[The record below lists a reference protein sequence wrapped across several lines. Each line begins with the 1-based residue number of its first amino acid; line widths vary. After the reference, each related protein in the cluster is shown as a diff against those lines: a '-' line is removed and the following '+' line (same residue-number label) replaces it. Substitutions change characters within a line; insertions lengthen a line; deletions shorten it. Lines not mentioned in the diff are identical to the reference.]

1 MSTSSNNNNDALD
14 QPASSV
20 NTDGVQPISL
30 QTTGFTFNHTMLR
43 VKDPVKSLEFYTGVL
58 GMTLL
63 AVKKFPDMGFDLYF
77 LAKLTESERENLP
90 TGDDLEIF
98 AFRQRGILELTH
110 NYGTETKADFSYHDG
125 NQEPQGFGHI
135 CFSVPSLDEA
145 VAWFDKNDVEFKK
158 TSRRWQ
164 YEKHCF
170 YQRCG
175 RLLDR
180 NRTGRFDGLSV
191 ITIAPIKIS
200 ALIGIN
206 RIKEYHPYAYL

>member
-1 MSTSSNNNNDALD
+1 MSTSITSTSNSDITDNNNKSLIA
-14 QPASSV
+14 QPDSSIKAE
-20 NTDGVQPISL
+20 GVQSIST

-43 VKDPVKSLEFYTGVL
+43 VKDPAKSLAFYTGVL

-110 NYGTETKADFSYHDG
+110 NYGTENKADFTYHDG

-135 CFSVPSLDEA
+135 CFSVPNLEEA

-158 TSRRWQ
+158 RPEEGKMQ
-164 YEKHCF
+164 GIAFIK
-170 YQRCG
+170 
-175 RLLDR
+175 DV
-180 NRTGRFDGLSV
+180 DGYWIEIVQAELM
-191 ITIAPIKIS
+191 
-200 ALIGIN
+200 G
-206 RIKEYHPYAYL
+206 